1 MYGMSYEQFWEGDPW
16 MVKDYAEK
24 HLLERKMKN
33 EEMWIHGA
41 YMLEAV
47 SVALANGFS
56 KRREKYLEKPFEIFA
71 KTEVEKELERIEAR
85 RKLVE
90 HLDMIMRN
98 FNQKHSKG
106 VDQDGSHT

>member
-16 MVKDYAEK
+16 MVKSFAEK

-56 KRREKYLEKPFEIFA
+56 KHREKYLEKPFEIFDHA
-71 KTEVEKELERIEAR
+71 ELQPE
-85 RKLVE
+85 
-90 HLDMIMRN
+90 
-98 FNQKHSKG
+98 
-106 VDQDGSHT
+106 T